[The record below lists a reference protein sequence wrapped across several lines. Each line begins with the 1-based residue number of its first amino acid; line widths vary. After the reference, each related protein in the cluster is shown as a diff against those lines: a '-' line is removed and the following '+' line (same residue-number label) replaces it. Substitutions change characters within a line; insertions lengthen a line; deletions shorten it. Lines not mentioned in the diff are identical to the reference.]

1 MQDIVELN
9 NKDALTKESY
19 TERQNYNYIIIVNIV
34 YMKLF
39 EIGRPTRRCSGTS
52 RLLWAAPVVKCQS

>member
-1 MQDIVELN
+1 MVIVRWQSMQAIVELN

-34 YMKLF
+34 YMK
-39 EIGRPTRRCSGTS
+39 
-52 RLLWAAPVVKCQS
+52 